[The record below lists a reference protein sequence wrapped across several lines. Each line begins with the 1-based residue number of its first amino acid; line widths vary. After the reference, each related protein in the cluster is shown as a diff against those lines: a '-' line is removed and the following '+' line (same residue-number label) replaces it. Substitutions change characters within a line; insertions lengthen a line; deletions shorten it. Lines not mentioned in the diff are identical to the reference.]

1 MKKILI
7 CLFAFGLCVGFS
19 TGCKDANDDAEKTE
33 VVDENAIVSND
44 NAGVIKSQTIGD
56 FEISMASIIKKDNQS
71 EFSVMIKNNDTEDVY
86 VEMFSAICKDIDG
99 NEIISLPF
107 YVGKEIKAGKKEL
120 VVTKTNFD
128 LMDVVDIE
136 YEIN

>member
-7 CLFAFGLCVGFS
+7 GLFAFVLLIGFS
-19 TGCKDANDDAEKTE
+19 TGCKDSNENSNAEE
-33 VVDENAIVSND
+33 VIDENQIVSND
-44 NAGVIKSQTIGD
+44 NEGVIKTQVVGD
-56 FEISMASIIKKDNQS
+56 FEISMASVIKKDDQS
-71 EFSVMIKNNDTEDVY
+71 EFSVMIKNNTTEDVY
-86 VEMFSAICKDIDG
+86 VEMFTASCKDIDG

-107 YVGKEIKAGKKEL
+107 YVGKKIKAGKKEL